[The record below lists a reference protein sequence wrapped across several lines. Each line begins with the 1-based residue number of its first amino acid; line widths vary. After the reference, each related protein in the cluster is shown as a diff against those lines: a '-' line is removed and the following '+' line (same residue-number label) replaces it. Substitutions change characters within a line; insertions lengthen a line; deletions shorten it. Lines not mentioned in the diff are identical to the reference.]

1 MKKSITVFLLMIM
14 IVGVFPTTTYAN
26 EESLQLYAQA
36 AVLMDG
42 ESGRILY
49 SKNGDETKANASTTK
64 VLTCILALEL
74 GDLND
79 TALASKEAALQP
91 KVHLGV
97 NEGEEYY
104 LRDMLYA
111 LMLESY
117 NDSAVIIAEHIAG
130 GVPEYM
136 ELMNEKAIDIGC
148 KNTYFITPNGLD
160 AEENYEYHHSTA
172 EDLALM
178 LRYAILESPM
188 KEEFL
193 KITQTSSYSFSE
205 VSGKRSYICTNRNS
219 LLSMMSEAISGKTG
233 FTNKAGYCYVGAIES
248 EGRTFIV
255 TLLGCG
261 WPNNRTYKW
270 SDCEK
275 LFSYG
280 KENYFYVEVDKSN
293 ITIPNLG
300 ATVENGKFIEERSE
314 TELNVKEMGSILVLK
329 KDEEEIDLVAEFQN
343 YLIAPILEG
352 EVVGSVRYEIG
363 DTLIGVDP
371 IVTTENI
378 EESDNIW
385 RLRKWWSK
393 KFK

>member
-1 MKKSITVFLLMIM
+1 MKKIIIVFLLMIM
-14 IVGVFPTTTYAN
+14 VVGLCPTTSYAN

-64 VLTCILALEL
+64 VLTCILALEMGNL
-74 GDLND
+74 EEVA
-79 TALASKEAALQP
+79 TASKEAAAQP

-104 LRDMLYA
+104 LKDMLYA

-130 GVPEYM
+130 SVPCYM
-136 ELMNEKAIDIGC
+136 ELMNEKAKDIGC
-148 KNTYFITPNGLD
+148 KDTYFITPNGLD
-160 AEENYEYHHSTA
+160 AEQGYEYHHSTA

-188 KEEFL
+188 KDEFL
-193 KITQTSSYSFSE
+193 KITRTSSYSFSE
-205 VSGKRSYICTNRNS
+205 VSGKRSYTCTNRNT
-219 LLSMMSEAISGKTG
+219 LLTTMSEAISGKTG

-270 SDCEK
+270 SDCDK

-280 KENYFYVEVDKSN
+280 KENYNYEEVEKSKLE
-293 ITIPNLG
+293 IPKLT
-300 ATVENGKFIEERSE
+300 ALVENGKTLEEQLEIILEPEDSE
-314 TELNVKEMGSILVLK
+314 NILVLK
-329 KDEEEIDLVAEFQN
+329 RKDEEIELTTEFQN
-343 YLIAPILEG
+343 HLFAPIDAG
-352 EVVGSVRYEIG
+352 EVVGSVRYQIG
-363 DTLIGVDP
+363 ETLLGMDP
-371 IVTTENI
+371 IIVVDNI
-378 EESDNIW
+378 EETSKLW
-385 RLRKWWSK
+385 ELKKWWLK
-393 KFK
+393 